1 MTEPSALCLLADL
14 GALRLRG
21 SDTRGFLQG
30 QVSSDVAQL
39 APDTLQRAGL
49 HNPQGRTLALLS
61 LIAEGGQDV
70 LVLLPRELLPNIA
83 ALLRRYVLRSKVV
96 ISDESDALRI
106 YGRYERGAGGGSGE
120 SGESGVRYDAQRS
133 LIIEPPRSS
142 PRPATLMRER
152 WRALDIAAGLPQ
164 VYAATSGQF
173 VAQMLN
179 LDCIGAVAF
188 DKGCYTG
195 QEIIARAHY
204 RGQIKRRMQRF
215 LTRDAIRL
223 DPGAQGQ
230 LSDGRS
236 FRVVE
241 AAQREDGR
249 CEFLAVAPLV
259 AGTHESTEPNVT
271 ARADTNLV
279 QCSALPLP
287 YALPD

>member
-1 MTEPSALCLLADL
+1 MNEPSALCLLADL

-21 SDTRGFLQG
+21 SDSHGFLQG
-30 QVSSDVAQL
+30 QVSSDVTQL
-39 APDTLQRAGL
+39 APGTLQRAGL
-49 HNPQGRTLALLS
+49 HNPQGRTLALLG
-61 LIAEGGQDV
+61 LIAEGEQDV

-96 ISDESDALRI
+96 ISDESEALRI
-106 YGRYERGAGGGSGE
+106 YGRYERGASGA
-120 SGESGVRYDAQRS
+120 SGVRYDAQRS
-133 LIIEPPRSS
+133 LTIEPPSSS
-142 PRPATLMRER
+142 PRPATLPRER

-179 LDCIGAVAF
+179 LDCVGAVAF

-241 AAQREDGR
+241 ATQREDGR

-259 AGTHESTEPNVT
+259 PGTHEATEPNVS
-271 ARADTNLV
+271 ARADMNLV